1 MSGSGRAARGAPLA
15 TMIVAVLLIPA
26 SVGFGYAQH
35 VRAQAALEQHLRAVA
50 EGHAV
55 FLSDEFERARGLAL
69 LMAHNPAFRDFYTA
83 PGSREEKIEE
93 QAPSAQRVNE
103 ALAFLNRLDPLSI
116 GEAAFV
122 DVSGAENARVV
133 RGLYVPPNELARNV
147 GTAPYF
153 EPALARPPGQVYQTE
168 PYLSPNTTEW
178 VISYATKMP
187 SPDSRQHAI
196 IEFAVGVESLR
207 RSMASLAQ
215 DTRVR
220 IVDAPTGRVVIDTE
234 RAQQIGGDLGT
245 AANQD
250 LRRVVDRTETV
261 GLTTVGDVQSAF
273 RDVPSLPASPN
284 RWVAV
289 VSPIEPPT
297 LLGTV
302 GWAPVGMLAA
312 AALLLVVGA
321 VSFRNAQR
329 ELTTAATTDGLT
341 GLGNRRKLIRDL
353 DATAESARSD
363 RPSLVAMFDLDGFK
377 AYNDTY
383 GHPAGDALLVRL
395 GRKFDAMIKGRGCA
409 YRLGGDEFCLVTSE
423 AGGVGPALVEAA
435 ALSLSERGEGFH
447 VTASKGWC
455 LVPSEARTPGEALR
469 LADTRMY
476 ADKMRTRPSP
486 EQQSRDVLLG
496 ALYERYPEL
505 HDHLEAVGALAEQ
518 VAQELRL
525 TAEEVAWT
533 RRAGELHDV
542 GKVAIPDAILRKP
555 GPLDSEEWAF
565 MQRHTVVGERILEVA
580 PSLSQVARLVRSHH
594 EWVNGAGYPDGLTG
608 EQIPLGARV
617 VAVCDAYHAMTSGR
631 PYKAAIS
638 HSEALAE
645 LRRNA
650 GIQFDPAV
658 VEAFCA
664 VVIEGSVPA
673 GDGLT
678 SVHGHS

>member
-26 SVGFGYAQH
+26 SLGFGYAQH

-50 EGHAV
+50 EGQAV

-69 LMAHNPAFRDFYTA
+69 LMAHNPALRDFYTA

-93 QAPSAQRVNE
+93 QTPAAQRVNE
-103 ALAFLNRLDPLSI
+103 ALAFLARLDPLSI
-116 GEAAFV
+116 GEAGFV
-122 DVSGAENARVV
+122 DASGAENARVV
-133 RGLYVPPNELARNV
+133 RGLYATPSELARDV
-147 GTAPYF
+147 RTVPYF
-153 EPALARPPGQVYQTE
+153 QPVISRSTGVVYQTE

-178 VISYATKMP
+178 VVSYATKMP
-187 SPDSRQHAI
+187 TPDSRQNAI
-196 IEFAVGVESLR
+196 VHFAVSVESLR
-207 RSMASLAQ
+207 RSMAALTG

-220 IVDAPTGRVVIDTE
+220 IVDASTGRVVIDSE
-234 RAQQIGGDLGT
+234 RAQPIGGSLGT
-245 AANQD
+245 GATSD
-250 LRRVVDRTETV
+250 LRDVVNSTESA
-261 GLTTVGDVQSAF
+261 GLTTIDGVQAAF
-273 RDVPSLPASPN
+273 RDVPSLPTSPN

-289 VSPIEPPT
+289 VAPIEPPT

-302 GWAPVGMLAA
+302 GWGPVGMLAA
-312 AALLLVVGA
+312 AAVLLVVGA

-329 ELTTAATTDGLT
+329 DLTTAATTDGLT
-341 GLGNRRKLIRDL
+341 GLGNRRKLMSDL
-353 DATAESARSD
+353 EAVARSARSD
-363 RPSLVAMFDLDGFK
+363 RPTLVAMFDLDGFK

-409 YRLGGDEFCLVTSE
+409 YRLGGDEFCLVTAE

-435 ALSLSERGEGFH
+435 ALSLSDRGEGFH

-455 LVPSEARTPGEALR
+455 MVPSEARTPAEALR

-476 ADKMRTRPSP
+476 ADKMRSRPSP

-518 VAQELRL
+518 VAQELGM
-525 TAEEVAWT
+525 TAEDVAWT

-555 GPLDSEEWAF
+555 GPLDAEEWTF

-594 EWVNGAGYPDGLTG
+594 EWVNGEGYPDGLTG
-608 EQIPLGARV
+608 DQIPRGARV
-617 VAVCDAYHAMTSGR
+617 VSVCDAYHAMTSGR

-638 HSEALAE
+638 HEAALAE

-650 GIQFDPAV
+650 GTQFDPDV

-664 VVIEGSVPA
+664 VVVEGAVPV

-678 SVHGHS
+678 TVHGHL